1 MVIALEELECVFIE
15 WSLNASAMLYLWP
28 LAQSLHRAP
37 CTPTGAKPFS
47 SVKVCS
53 IARQSGRLKKTIRT
67 VKAEN
72 VIGCGSVVS
81 N

>member
-37 CTPTGAKPFS
+37 CTPN
-47 SVKVCS
+47 
-53 IARQSGRLKKTIRT
+53 RRKT
-67 VKAEN
+67 V
-72 VIGCGSVVS
+72 
-81 N
+81 